1 LIHGRGRDGNDGRE
15 TRRKLF
21 LKKVREEGEEKRWRE
36 RSVNGGPGEEE
47 IEIMRCIWVAEERRR
62 EERRKSEAMGLD
74 LIGDEYELSLG
85 KLKWLLVEG

>member
-1 LIHGRGRDGNDGRE
+1 
-15 TRRKLF
+15 
-21 LKKVREEGEEKRWRE
+21 
-36 RSVNGGPGEEE
+36 
-47 IEIMRCIWVAEERRR
+47 MRCIWVAEERRR